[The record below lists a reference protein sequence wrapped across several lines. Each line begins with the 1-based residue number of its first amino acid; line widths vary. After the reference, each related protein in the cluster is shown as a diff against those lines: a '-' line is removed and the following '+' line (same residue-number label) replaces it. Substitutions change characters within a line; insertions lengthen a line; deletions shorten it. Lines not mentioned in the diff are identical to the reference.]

1 MHKSLALA
9 FLAASAC
16 VTYENGKGIATDTAS
31 LHDEPAGGSAGGE
44 GGGGGTAGGDS
55 TGDDQTDPADSL
67 SFSPS
72 EAEQGDI
79 FAGVISAGEGFAL
92 DEVDDI
98 YLLGD
103 LEILDFLVYGDEI
116 VITLAVDDDADTG
129 EVTLAVVMDDQ
140 TTYWLEG
147 ALTIYEAGSGS
158 SAAGSSGG
166 CP

>member
-1 MHKSLALA
+1 MHKSLALI
-9 FLAASAC
+9 FLTASGC
-16 VTYENGKGIATDTAS
+16 VTYESEKGAAIDTAS
-31 LHDEPAGGSAGGE
+31 RHEEPEAGSTGGENTGGE
-44 GGGGGTAGGDS
+44 GTGGEGTGGEQA
-55 TGDDQTDPADSL
+55 DPADSL

-92 DEVDDI
+92 DQVEDI

-116 VITLAVDDDADTG
+116 VVTLAVDGDADTG
-129 EVTLAVVMDDQ
+129 EVTLAIVMDDQ

-158 SAAGSSGG
+158 STAGSSGG